1 MFLAKASLASFFF
14 YSLTK
19 ENSMIHG
26 IYLKSKPKNKW
37 YLVSL
42 AISAEAA
49 NLELETFK
57 NKAIKE
63 GNERAEVAVQVFD
76 SLFWVPEYVMEIK
89 EQKPQFN

>member
-1 MFLAKASLASFFF
+1 
-14 YSLTK
+14 
-19 ENSMIHG
+19 MIHG

-37 YLVSL
+37 HLVSL

-57 NKAIKE
+57 KQAVDD

-76 SLFWVPEYVMEIK
+76 SLFWIPEYMTEIK
-89 EQKPQFN
+89 EQKPSFN